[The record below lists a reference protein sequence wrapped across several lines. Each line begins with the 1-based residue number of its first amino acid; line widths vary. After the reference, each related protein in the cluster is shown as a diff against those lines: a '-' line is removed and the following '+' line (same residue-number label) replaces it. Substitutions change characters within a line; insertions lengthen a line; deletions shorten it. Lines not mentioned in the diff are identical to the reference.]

1 MPLPN
6 VFPRQSFRNLTI
18 PIMAVGPSGEVY
30 VSYSDYN
37 PLRAS
42 TPDEDGMQA
51 DVKLVKSLN
60 GGTSWTA
67 PVRVNQDATNAD
79 QFQQYLRVTSRGQLN
94 VSYFD
99 RRLDRANLP
108 AHPGNFFIDTFL
120 SRSNDGGATWK
131 DSRVSHDSWDPSINP
146 PISGSGEFIGDYQG
160 LVADNCLAVPF
171 VNDTHLANDPGRDP
185 LFDLGKPR
193 SQFQQVFSW
202 LVPNITAFGGRFADC
217 LRARCP
223 EVPRRPGAARPPNRP
238 RGGRAPRAGR
248 WPQRQAPTTR
258 RSPSAPRSSPRGR
271 RLDSRP
277 PSTRSEGRPQGGP
290 PDPPE

>member
-1 MPLPN
+1 M
-6 VFPRQSFRNLTI
+6 
-18 PIMAVGPSGEVY
+18 
-30 VSYSDYN
+30 SYADYN

-99 RRLDRANLP
+99 RRLDRPDLP

-120 SRSNDGGATWK
+120 SRSNDDGSTWK

-160 LVADNCLAVPF
+160 LVADNCFAVPF

-193 SQFQQVFSW
+193 SRFQEVFSW
-202 LVPNITAFGGRFADC
+202 LVPNISAFGGRFADC
-217 LRARCP
+217 LAAPLSGGAAPTGSGSAAARTARATRATS
-223 EVPRRPGAARPPNRP
+223 RALAAAPGAAARALAERAQVITE
-238 RGGRAPRAGR
+238 RAPAR
-248 WPQRQAPTTR
+248 
-258 RSPSAPRSSPRGR
+258 
-271 RLDSRP
+271 
-277 PSTRSEGRPQGGP
+277 
-290 PDPPE
+290 